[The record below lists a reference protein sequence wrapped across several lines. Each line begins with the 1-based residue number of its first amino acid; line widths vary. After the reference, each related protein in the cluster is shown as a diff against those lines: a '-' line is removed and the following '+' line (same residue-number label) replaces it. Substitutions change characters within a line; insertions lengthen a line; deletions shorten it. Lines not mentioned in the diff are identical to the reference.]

1 MTYIQAPKNEPINLN
16 MSEFGQAPLVNQ
28 DAGLAEKKDIDI
40 INECM
45 DKHDTFKSVM
55 QRRISNVK
63 VVQNYI
69 LNGDL
74 VSALNSMNMIK
85 DPTVSMDILNSTF
98 AKGKRL
104 DMLNFE
110 KVKLLMPHVQDMI
123 DSKYETHNKCGLS
136 SALNVLQAFSKP
148 IIDMKRTATMGGV
161 DLARED
167 RIQKCEAVIDEF
179 FKLSKSRSYMKALS
193 REGEIKEIATTLK
206 RHLEDFLNKTKA
218 ELD

>member
-1 MTYIQAPKNEPINLN
+1 
-16 MSEFGQAPLVNQ
+16 MSEFGNQQLVSN

-69 LNGDL
+69 INGDL

-110 KVKLLMPHVQDMI
+110 KVKLLMPHIQDMI

-136 SALNVLQAFSKP
+136 SALHVLQAFSKS
-148 IIDMKRTATMGGV
+148 IIDMKRTAVMGGV

-167 RIQKCEAVIDEF
+167 RIQKCEAVIEEF
-179 FKLSKSRSYMKALS
+179 FKLSKSRSYMKALG
-193 REGEIKEIATTLK
+193 REGNIKEIASTL
-206 RHLEDFLNKTKA
+206 
-218 ELD
+218 

>member
-1 MTYIQAPKNEPINLN
+1 MQNQAPTQEDGDTVSRMTYIQAPKNEPINLN
-16 MSEFGQAPLVNQ
+16 MSEFGQQQPLVSN

-69 LNGDL
+69 LNSDL

-110 KVKLLMPHVQDMI
+110 KVKLLMPHI
-123 DSKYETHNKCGLS
+123 
-136 SALNVLQAFSKP
+136 
-148 IIDMKRTATMGGV
+148 
-161 DLARED
+161 
-167 RIQKCEAVIDEF
+167 
-179 FKLSKSRSYMKALS
+179 
-193 REGEIKEIATTLK
+193 
-206 RHLEDFLNKTKA
+206 
-218 ELD
+218 